1 MKKSNWYTL
10 DNSAKIMPSTTT
22 NLNTNVFRLT
32 CTLFDN
38 VDKNVLQEALDK
50 TLIEFPMYLC
60 TMRDGIFWHYLEKVD
75 YKPLVKEEKTHI
87 CSKLNSEMLFRVLYY
102 KKRIHLEVY
111 HALSDGNGA
120 MEFFKYLICTYLNIV
135 KDLKLNIP
143 LNDSS
148 VSEKEKDDFKT
159 FDKSD
164 FKFTINRRK
173 IGYKLKHQK
182 KDTTKHDV
190 IEMHMPVDKVK
201 MIAKKYNTTITIYL
215 VAVYIKSILSNMKVK
230 ELKRPIGISIPV
242 DLRSIFPSKTIRN
255 FFYTFLTSYKADDKN
270 VSIEEIVKEISKQ
283 FKEELTKEKLQD
295 KLNSFM
301 LLEKLLVVRVIPNF
315 IKDFAL
321 KYFAMSGKK
330 GQTSVLS
337 NLGIIKLPDE
347 YSDYVESFTAT
358 ASTEDLQLTVCS
370 FKNRLALSFSSHLIT
385 KDIERCFLKEIQ
397 KEINDKILIISN
409 IREDE

>member
-1 MKKSNWYTL
+1 MAKRNWYRL
-10 DNSAKIMPSTTT
+10 DNSAKIMPCTTT

-32 CTLFDN
+32 CTLFEDI
-38 VDKNVLQEALDK
+38 DSKALQEALDK

-60 TMRDGIFWHYLEKVD
+60 TMKDGLFWHYLEKVD

-87 CSKLNSEMLFRVLYY
+87 CSKMNNDMLFRVIYY

-135 KDLKLNIP
+135 KGLKLDIP

-159 FDKSD
+159 FDKSN
-164 FKFTINRRK
+164 FKFTITRRK
-173 IGYKLKHQK
+173 IGYKFKHTK
-182 KDTTKHDV
+182 KDTTKHDI
-190 IEMHMPVDKVK
+190 IEMHLPVDKIK
-201 MIAKKYNTTITIYL
+201 SISKKYNTTITIYL
-215 VAVYIKSILSNMKVK
+215 TSVYIKSIIDNMKVK
-230 ELKRPIGISIPV
+230 ELKRPVGITIPV
-242 DLRSIFPSKTIRN
+242 DLRSIFPSKTVRN
-255 FFYTFLTSYKADDKN
+255 FFYTFLTSYKANDKD
-270 VSIEEIVKEISKQ
+270 VKVEDIIKVIAEQ
-283 FKEELTKEKLQD
+283 FKNELTKECLQE
-295 KLNSFM
+295 KLNSYM
-301 LLEKLLVVRVIPNF
+301 LLEKLLVIRVIPNF
-315 IKDFAL
+315 IKDWGL

-347 YSDYVESFTAT
+347 YAEYVDSFTAT
-358 ASTEDLQLTVCS
+358 ASTEDLSLTICS
-370 FKNRLALSFSSHLIT
+370 FKNNMVLSFSSHFIS

-397 KEINDKILIISN
+397 KEINDEILIVSN
-409 IREDE
+409 IKEDE